1 MNNTFYA
8 PNDYRNYLEHH
19 GIRGM
24 KWGVR
29 RFQNKD
35 GSYTSAGKSR
45 YGVGSKEAISAYRSS
60 YDKASSMGDKADEKW
75 RETQA
80 ARKEIGRTAI
90 GRTIASARNNTEAAK
105 KYNKLYDEWSNMQDA
120 ADEQWR
126 DSDAKYKMT
135 GRNRL
140 ERVVNNIKYDMKPLT
155 PEQKAARNA
164 KIKKVALAVAGT
176 AAVAAGTY
184 AAHKYLKGTMKEADS
199 LLAKAG
205 HSHKNEYFSHIMD
218 MTIKAEHATAAGD
231 HDTARFWTEAAAR
244 DSRNRELFD
253 KTVDQAVRRG
263 STRRKAQ
270 RAVIE
275 RDYRTAKNKVMDR
288 IYQAKGHDP
297 EYSTLA
303 WKERRNQARLEGQV
317 DKILYN
323 ARVSKKNR
331 RK

>member
-1 MNNTFYA
+1 MGNNTFYA
-8 PNDYRNYLEHH
+8 PNDYRSYLMHH
-19 GIRGM
+19 GIKGQ

-29 RFQNKD
+29 RFQNED

-80 ARKEIGRTAI
+80 ARKQIGRTAI
-90 GRTIASARNNTEAAK
+90 GRTIASARNKTEAAK

-140 ERVVNNIKYDMKPLT
+140 ERVANNIKYDMKPLT
-155 PEQKAARNA
+155 SEQKAARNA
-164 KIKKVALAVAGT
+164 KIKKVAIAVAGT

-199 LLAKAG
+199 LLAKAAE
-205 HSHKNEYFSHIMD
+205 SQKDTAFKKFMANAE
-218 MTIKAEHATAAGD
+218 KAERTTLAGNRMYGRVYNSAASQY
-231 HDTARFWTEAAAR
+231 
-244 DSRNRELFD
+244 SRNRQFFN
-253 KTVDQAVRRG
+253 KTVDQAASRG

-275 RDYRTAKNKVMDR
+275 RDYRNARANAADLIDR
-288 IYQAKGHDP
+288 AKGGLG
-297 EYSTLA
+297 YNVG
-303 WKERRNQARLEGQV
+303 WKEDRNQKRLEGQV